1 MNAKPK
7 PSRPTWTDPDEAPE
21 ISQAWIDSADLYDGD
36 RLIRR
41 GRPTGSQK
49 TATTIRLDND
59 VLEAFRTTGKGWQTR
74 INQALKDWLKKNSPA

>member
-1 MNAKPK
+1 MNAKPT

-21 ISQAWIDSADLYDGD
+21 ISQAWIESADLYDGA

-41 GRPTGSQK
+41 GRPAGSQK

-59 VLEAFRTTGKGWQTR
+59 VLDAFRITGKGWQTR